1 MKFSE
6 TDLKIKSPLNKVGSI
21 EQMTESVF
29 YSIKYYMHVLCHL
42 L

>member
-1 MKFSE
+1 MKFNE
-6 TDLKIKSPLNKVGSI
+6 TDLKIKSLNKVGSI